1 MTGQREVA
9 DDQWPQ
15 DGGDALD
22 YAIVIPANRIP
33 FRQAPVEHLFADIM
47 RIRMACDLLHS
58 LAKRP
63 GAANPGLP
71 AMLGRFFRL
80 DFALHCDDGEKDL
93 LPLLERRLV
102 TQGVTDRSPN
112 RLRAEHAADRDTLR
126 FIIPLLDR
134 LAAGRPIPDLAAW
147 RTIIRSFI
155 ESVRVHMKWED
166 SVVRALAQSRLV
178 KSDHDSLAM
187 DIALRRGGA
196 KG

>member
-112 RLRAEHAADRDTLR
+112 RLRAEHAADRDSLQ
-126 FIIPLLDR
+126 FITPLLDG
-134 LAAGRPIPDLAAW
+134 LAQGLPIHDLAAW
-147 RTIIRSFI
+147 EVVI
-155 ESVRVHMKWED
+155 ESFTVSVREHLAWED
-166 SVVRALAQSRLV
+166 SALRVLAESHLTAADCEALAAGMARRRL
-178 KSDHDSLAM
+178 
-187 DIALRRGGA
+187 G
-196 KG
+196 